1 MAFDKIKAGLNKV
14 MEMTHLGQNPS
25 AATDEQEMAR
35 LRLLVEELTKKCAT
49 QAKDI
54 EKLEQNNDRLE
65 GQNKQLE
72 GQNKQLEDE
81 TKQLR
86 SKTQQ
91 LSEALIHEKSLVAD
105 LNKKLGAFIDIV
117 KEARDTVLKYMPQGV
132 SSYGL
137 DDVELD
143 HEGIKR
149 LVYSLAN
156 MAIEYVRKRQI
167 IDGLQHNFF
176 GSKSER
182 LHYSHDQSGNPSGQ
196 EPTFAGSDNGSEQT
210 HSANDDET
218 IVTDTTET
226 ATQDGVKPEV
236 HSVAGTTQREKEPE
250 AKPGNGVMPGEGK
263 AEEQPSE
270 AGAKAAEGEA
280 SKSEGAKSE
289 APENNKANEL
299 KETIE
304 SVNELQETVSQ
315 RNKGVN
321 TLVDNAHS
329 AIGNQETE
337 ELLQEKQKKCE
348 KITSKEEKNKITKVM
363 EALGSV
369 NRLMSKITRLC
380 EDEPKENKPSPGRQ
394 VNPHLKG
401 KGKHVSVNSDLNSL
415 LKEMQKLDPNCIPEK
430 CIDPVTGNVYE
441 GHAFTLISN
450 ARNAVVSTFKTMI
463 ANVKLYEGSVPLWIC
478 GQCGA
483 PVVPYPN
490 PQITGITEHGN
501 HLSITVLCRGWAQY
515 AFAIP
520 LDRLLRFTEEKYGL
534 GHDTIQYGMDLL
546 ADLVIM
552 AIFILMESES
562 KKKLSYAIVDGTPL
576 QSLENKCQG
585 NSHSL
590 DAMVKKDPTIEG
602 HYFVDADKET
612 SSKKGSKSRQSDKSE
627 TVPATDSAAKDSNN
641 EQKSQTERKTEEG
654 STVTLTSEEAESIES
669 VVKKSIKTLMGTCGE
684 GESDFLFDTATFAN
698 SFADEIN
705 EMKTFDEL
713 YADDADDDQDGEKKR
728 KPCAGYVLAITSHP
742 ADEFQVVL
750 FKAMAG
756 RSSEKIAHA
765 LDGFNFYGLMRDG
778 YSGYIKVEGNIVRW
792 VPMSNNP
799 NENEPNVQVCGIHFR
814 RPIFELLRSSGLS
827 KELDK
832 LSDKDQK
839 QYFWDNLI
847 KIKQMA
853 NGEPH
858 VTIGYIQILSVVML
872 LFQLIYRVEKL
883 VPIDDPDYFK
893 KIAEKRSNL
902 SAPLWDCICQL
913 MDILVDMHCT
923 VDPKTH
929 ERKVDQRFP
938 THKVLSY
945 WLTNKDRLSRF
956 LSDPHLRFDTLDVE
970 RTIRPI
976 TLLRKNIN
984 YFTSEE
990 GRQRYCQWMSIV
1002 ETLRLYGVDDVEQYL
1017 IEATRY
1023 MVWHARQKMLP
1034 ELLEK
1039 LRENPKYFNGERNPL
1054 YMKNIRNYV
1063 SDIDWTP
1070 FLPWNVGTNA
1080 FTKDLKSNNSK
1091 RRFFEAARR
1100 LTSS

>member
-14 MEMTHLGQNPS
+14 MEMTHLGQDPS
-25 AATDEQEMAR
+25 VATDQQEMAK
-35 LRLLVEELTKKCAT
+35 LKLLVEELKKKCAV
-49 QAKDI
+49 QAKNI
-54 EKLEQNNDRLE
+54 EKLEQNNDRLV

-117 KEARDTVLKYMPQGV
+117 KEARDTVLKYLPQGV

-210 HSANDDET
+210 YSVNDDET
-218 IVTDTTET
+218 VVTDDATKT
-226 ATQDGVKPEV
+226 ATQDGGKPEV
-236 HSVAGTTQREKEPE
+236 NSAAGAIQCEEAPE
-250 AKPGNGVMPGEGK
+250 AVPGDGASQSEGK

-270 AGAKAAEGEA
+270 AGANAAENRA
-280 SKSEGAKSE
+280 SKSEGSKSE
-289 APENNKANEL
+289 PPENNKANEL

-315 RNKGVN
+315 KNKGVN

-329 AIGNQETE
+329 AVGNQETE
-337 ELLQEKQKKCE
+337 ELLQKKKKECE
-348 KITSKEEKNKITKVM
+348 KLDSKEEKSKITKIL
-363 EALGSV
+363 EALGNV
-369 NRLMSKITRLC
+369 NRLMSKVTRLC
-380 EDEPKENKPSPGRQ
+380 EDNPKENKPSPGRQ

-401 KGKHVSVNSDLNSL
+401 KGKHVSVNYNLNSL
-415 LKEMQKLDPNCIPEK
+415 LKELQKLDPNCIPEK
-430 CIDPVTGNVYE
+430 CVDPVTGNVYE
-441 GHAFTLISN
+441 GHAWTLISN
-450 ARNAVVSTFKTMI
+450 ARKAVVSTFGTMI
-463 ANVKLYEGSVPLWIC
+463 SNVELYEGSVPLWIC
-478 GQCGA
+478 EQCGT
-483 PVVPYPN
+483 PLVPYPN
-490 PQITGITEHGN
+490 PKITGITEHGN
-501 HLSITVLCRGWAQY
+501 HLSITVLCRAWAQY

-520 LDRLLRFTEEKYGL
+520 QDRLLRFTEEKYGL

-552 AIFILMESES
+552 GIFILIETTS
-562 KKKLSYAIVDGTPL
+562 KKKLTYAVVDETPL

-602 HYFVDADKET
+602 HYFVDTDKEG
-612 SSKKGSKSRQSDKSE
+612 SSKKGSKSKQSDKSQ
-627 TVPATDSAAKDSNN
+627 TVPAVDSVAQGSNN
-641 EQKSQTERKTEEG
+641 GQKSQTEQNTGEG
-654 STVTLTSEEAESIES
+654 STVTLTSEEAESIEN
-669 VVKKSIKTLMGTCGE
+669 VIKKSIKTVMGACGE
-684 GESDFLFDTATFAN
+684 GESDFLFDAAN
-698 SFADEIN
+698 LTNGLAEEIK
-705 EMKTFDEL
+705 EMKLFDEL
-713 YADDADDDQDGEKKR
+713 YAGDDDDQDGEKKR

-765 LDGFNFYGLMRDG
+765 LEGFNFYGLMRDG
-778 YSGYIKVEGNIVRW
+778 YSGYIKVKGNIVRW
-792 VPMSNNP
+792 VPVLNNP

-814 RPIFELLRSSGLS
+814 RPIFDLLRSSSLS

-832 LSDKDQK
+832 LSDKEQR

-853 NGEPH
+853 NGETH

-923 VDPKTH
+923 VDPKTQ

-1023 MVWHARQKMLP
+1023 MIWCARQKMLP

-1039 LRENPKYFNGERNPL
+1039 LRENPKYFDGERNPL
-1054 YMKNIRNYV
+1054 YMKNIRNYAR
-1063 SDIDWTP
+1063 DIDWTP
-1070 FLPWNVGTNA
+1070 FLPWNVGTNE
-1080 FTKDLKSNNSK
+1080 FTKGLKSNNSK

-1100 LTSS
+1100 LANS